1 MEPTHGHRHGTFASV
16 NRANVTR
23 LMEQRDRAGLTQL
36 ADVLDTSHHPD
47 GPRLAQEA
55 RAAVDWIDT
64 TTPRTLDAAD
74 AHGIRVGDILRYE
87 RDGYPLEGVVID
99 TDGHTVTTNLGDTVA
114 I

>member
-16 NRANVTR
+16 NRANIAR
-23 LMEQRDRAGLTQL
+23 LQEQRDRAGLTQL
-36 ADVLDTSHHPD
+36 ADVLDTSPHPD
-47 GPRLAQEA
+47 GPSLALEA

-64 TTPRTLDAAD
+64 TTPLIVDVAD
-74 AHGIRVGDILRYE
+74 AIEIRVGDILRYN

-99 TDGHTVTTNLGDTVA
+99 VDGHHITTNLGDNVA